1 MDDKPVNLFDYSAEK
16 AEEKIQ
22 YSHSVNPAQIY
33 LKEIGLSPR
42 LSAEEEYEIAKR
54 ISEGDF
60 EARQRMIEAN
70 LRLVVTI
77 AKKYLNRG
85 LPFLDIVEEGNI
97 GLIKAVEK
105 FCHKK
110 GFKFSTYA
118 CWWIRQSIQRAIDN
132 HSRTIR
138 FPVNVNYDIKKT
150 VKAIQRLLQE
160 LAREPT
166 IEEIAVALDIT
177 EDRTQKMM
185 LMINNIYSLDKPF
198 NSESSYSIKDMI
210 KDTSTSTPLASVEA
224 LKRNEEM
231 LKRLEILSEKER
243 IVIQLRF
250 GIGDGESKTLNA
262 IGQILGLSRERIR
275 QIEASVIK
283 KLRHIY
289 KGDRLL

>member
-1 MDDKPVNLFDYSAEK
+1 MESEPVNLFDCFTEK
-16 AEEKIQ
+16 KEDKVQ
-22 YSHSVNPAQIY
+22 YSPAQIY

-105 FCHKK
+105 FSHKK
-110 GFKFSTYA
+110 GCKFSTYA
-118 CWWIRQSIQRAIDN
+118 CWWIRQNIERAINN

-138 FPVNVNYDIKKT
+138 FPVNVNYDIKKMSKT
-150 VKAIQRLLQE
+150 IGQLLQKLE
-160 LAREPT
+160 REPT
-166 IEEIAVALDIT
+166 IEEIATALDIT
-177 EDRTQKMM
+177 EDRTKRMM
-185 LMINNIYSLDKPF
+185 LMINNMYSLDKPF

-210 KDTSTSTPLASVEA
+210 KDTSTSTPLTSVEA
-224 LKRNEEM
+224 LKRNEEI
-231 LKRLEILSEKER
+231 LKRLEILSEKEKT
-243 IVIQLRF
+243 VIKMRF
-250 GIGDGESKTLNA
+250 GIVDGESKTLNA

-275 QIEASVIK
+275 QIEASVLK
-283 KLRHIY
+283 KLRHLF